1 MNFVIKVIL
10 GVILIYEGSMVS
22 GWASIQYGKTAPRPF
37 NWRIF
42 ISPWHYYRW
51 IVRSGYDT
59 YK

>member
-1 MNFVIKVIL
+1 MNFVVKVIL
-10 GVILIYEGSMVS
+10 GVILIYEAGMIA
-22 GWASIQYGKTAPRPF
+22 GWLSIRDVGNRPF

-42 ISPWHYYRW
+42 VSPWHYYRW